1 MRSAR
6 GFTLVELM
14 VALAVVGLAGAAV
27 ALTLP
32 SGDDG
37 LAKEAETFAAR
48 LAHARDE
55 AILGMRTVEVE
66 VTARGYG
73 FSRRR
78 FEGWQPL
85 EGRAFEA
92 VDWVPGTRPQLP
104 RRDARLASS
113 RGFGFD
119 PTGASDPGSWVL
131 RSDGRRV
138 RVSVDAGGAVAIDG
152 PGH

>member
-1 MRSAR
+1 MRRAR

-14 VALAVVGLAGAAV
+14 VALAVIGLAGAAV

-85 EGRAFEA
+85 EGRAFTA
-92 VDWVPGTRPQLP
+92 VDWGVGTRPQLP
-104 RRDARLASS
+104 RRDARRAF
-113 RGFGFD
+113 RCA
-119 PTGASDPGSWVL
+119 PA
-131 RSDGRRV
+131 R
-138 RVSVDAGGAVAIDG
+138 AQ
-152 PGH
+152 